1 MLFRFVRS
9 VSCYCV
15 GPEDIF
21 GQNPLRDSEFPEP
34 GLWIRAVFSMRTR
47 IRIQLLSQCRSG
59 PSFKKLSKNYLMKS
73 LL

>member
-9 VSCYCV
+9 VSRYCV

-34 GLWIRAVFSMRTR
+34 GLWIRAVDPRCFFNANPDPDPAAFSMQIRT
-47 IRIQLLSQCRSG
+47 QL
-59 PSFKKLSKNYLMKS
+59 
-73 LL
+73 